1 MQFPSL
7 DQLPGPF
14 FGFYLQNQYD
24 RRLFLI
30 FKIHINNLKLHVF
43 RISLVINKLKKPAGA
58 SNPSIDA
65 ELVTGDRRRYNA
77 LKLK

>member
-1 MQFPSL
+1 
-7 DQLPGPF
+7 
-14 FGFYLQNQYD
+14 LQNQYD